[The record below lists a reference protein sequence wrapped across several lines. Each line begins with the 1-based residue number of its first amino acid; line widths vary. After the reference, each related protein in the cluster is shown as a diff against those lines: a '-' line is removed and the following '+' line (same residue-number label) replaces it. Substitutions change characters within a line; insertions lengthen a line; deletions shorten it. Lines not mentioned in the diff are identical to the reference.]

1 MSVFYRLHQDKS
13 TGTKRSGK
21 WYARA
26 VPTAVIGTRQLAEII
41 QRNCTVKRS
50 DVVAVIEEMVEVM
63 KDQMQDSKRVKL
75 EGFGSF
81 KIGIQSKGAQTAA
94 KFSVAEHVTGLRVV
108 FMPERTKDSSGNR
121 SKQFLQGA
129 RVEELPLNTVVKEE
143 QEP

>member
-1 MSVFYRLHQDKS
+1 MAVFYRLHQDQS

-41 QRNCTVKRS
+41 QRNCTVKKS
-50 DVVAVIEEMVEVM
+50 DVMAVLEELVEVM

-75 EGFGSF
+75 DGFGSF
-81 KIGIQSKGAQTAA
+81 KIGIESKGAQTAG
-94 KFSVAEHVTGLRVV
+94 KYSVSEHVKGLHVV
-108 FMPERTKDSSGNR
+108 FMPERTTDSGGNR

-129 RVEELPLNTVVKEE
+129 RVEELPLNTVEKEE
-143 QEP
+143 PEP